1 MEMTPIYAPRSESE
15 AAVIT
20 SMMQA
25 YGIEFFMQGG
35 AFSTMYPGPMANSLN
50 AQMLMV
56 RADQAALA
64 KELLATFIKES
75 GQAASD
81 AGPEPDMAPGNP

>member
-1 MEMTPIYAPRSESE
+1 MELVPIYALRTESE

-25 YGIEFFMQGG
+25 YGIEFFIRGG
-35 AFSTMYPGPMANSLN
+35 AFSKMYPGPVTTDLN

-56 RADQAALA
+56 HRNDEPIARQ
-64 KELLATFIKES
+64 LLAPFLE
-75 GQAASD
+75 
-81 AGPEPDMAPGNP
+81 